1 MCGRMNISDHEGV
14 QWLLRSIGLMA
25 SPVQKPKFNVA
36 PTRQLDVVTLEDG
49 EPVLTSMSW
58 GVSMK
63 TKGKK
68 GRTNRSSEI
77 TAVLLPFLLTERNT
91 EITLLVV
98 RERI

>member
-14 QWLLRSIGLMA
+14 QWLLRSIGLMT
-25 SPVQKPKFNVA
+25 SPVQAPKFNVA
-36 PTRQLDVVTLEDG
+36 PTRQLDAVIMEND

-68 GRTNRSSEI
+68 GQAITRRVSNCLLYTSPSPRDGLLSRMPSS
-77 TAVLLPFLLTERNT
+77 A
-91 EITLLVV
+91 
-98 RERI
+98 